1 MLILNLNIQKPRSHR
16 QRQSDMIT
24 FIFNGQ
30 LRLPATRATVTVGD
44 GMWACQATKVKNCS
58 TLNKYNI
65 FVFVTY
71 TIIQSVITNSEICA
85 LHLTHPSAHTPGAVG
100 CRGCGVRGAVGG
112 SVPCSRVSPQIRTH
126 DVTSPTLYPLGHDC
140 PFMQMNSEF
149 RERQPI
155 GVKIL
160 SAALYVTV
168 SSASKTGQISGAIS
182 LF

>member
-1 MLILNLNIQKPRSHR
+1 M
-16 QRQSDMIT
+16 
-24 FIFNGQ
+24 
-30 LRLPATRATVTVGD
+30 TVGD
-44 GMWACQATKVKNCS
+44 GMWACQATQVKNCS

-71 TIIQSVITNSEICA
+71 TIIQSIITNSEICA
-85 LHLTHPSAHTPGAVG
+85 LHLTHPSTHTPGAVDTHTHTHTPGAVG

-126 DVTSPTLYPLGHDC
+126 NVTSPTLYPLGHDC

-155 GVKIL
+155 GVKNL

-168 SSASKTGQISGAIS
+168 SSARKTGQISGAIS